1 MKKMNPYRNLKIID
15 ENLQGQKR
23 LLSEYLERLPE
34 KEYRNAMSNL
44 GFIIEDTNINKQ
56 PEDIWMEEI
65 NQIRFQ
71 ELTN

>member
-34 KEYRNAMSNL
+34 KEYRNAMSSI
-44 GFIIEDTNINKQ
+44 GFIIEDNNINK
-56 PEDIWMEEI
+56 PPVDIWMEEI
-65 NQIRFQ
+65 NQIRFK